1 VVTKAAL
8 PGGIQL
14 PSGAQTSSLA
24 PQIAALQQGTGQGQ
38 AGAITMAEPL
48 PRSMSDFI
56 AAFGPG
62 VPLVPAPLNGVRPDT
77 GQQDP
82 RRYAYPVSWNLSRDM
97 QRHTPW
103 SLLIQ
108 AADKVDVIRRCIEVR
123 KNEQVQQDWDFTL
136 SKRALEAAGANTPAE
151 KSALREKYS
160 DKIRQLVD
168 WWQTPDRTNGLEFE
182 TWLSMALEEH
192 FVLDALSIY
201 PRLTYGGDLAS
212 LEVLDGS
219 TIKPLLD
226 ARGNRPAAP
235 APAFQQWLYGFPRGE
250 YTDLGPSDSW
260 EGDAGSLIYAVK
272 TARTRSPYGLSVVEQ
287 ALVSAD
293 LWMHRQQWMRS
304 EYTEGTL
311 PTSWLTVD
319 QAASGMT
326 PEQIR
331 SWETSLNDFYGGG
344 VSERHR
350 MRLLP
355 GGVKPV
361 DTQDVSERYKPDYD
375 EFLVKLVISHFD
387 VDPMEIG
394 FAPKGGL
401 GGSGFSDGQ
410 QDTKYRQAIKPTNS
424 FLSNIINQISRRY
437 LDMPPELTHQFLG
450 MEQDDE
456 AAADTVAESRTSSGR
471 MTFNEDRDRMGMP
484 RYEGEWADKP
494 FIVTGTG
501 PVWLDDAYEEA
512 QKPPEPVPAGL
523 APHAGVPPGQVPA
536 PANQRAKGQK
546 PDEGPGNI
554 PAKDEDDEEDEDP
567 EADAVAEKAVGE
579 LVAFG
584 RFLAKRGKATRP
596 FAFEHLDKAAGAL
609 LNETAAS
616 DPEWAAELAG
626 DIVKVGPKGYK
637 HGWIY
642 VGGPGL
648 PKHRP
653 GAKKPDTGGSSGVHA
668 LEAGET
674 TRRGP
679 RLPPKPQT
687 PTAEDMKH
695 VRAAKLTNGGQET
708 YASWRRAGKSH
719 DVALAEAKDA
729 DKEIR
734 AAQVKLREDTPAARA
749 KRPSTFQDD
758 KGRKVTI
765 TAEEKKAVKAA
776 KLHPTQQMTYTQQR
790 FEGKSHDEA
799 LAYAA
804 KTTPAKK
811 KPKSEAGWREQE
823 DLRTEKL
830 TPIEQGTYAAN
841 RAQGMQH
848 DEALASAVGRTSSP
862 SRTPVTGGTLD
873 QRDEVRQAM
882 NDVTKDF
889 PDDVVS
895 PVPVRVASTK
905 GGTGNAKN
913 AIGLYSSSST
923 GKEILVDQAHHFG
936 DPQGAHRSIARAS
949 QIGWYTPSGIDDP
962 LKHTLT
968 HEFGHHLDFSLHRE
982 DREKL
987 FSEIGPEIGFAPRK
1001 PGEELENWVARNK
1014 DKIVLNVGTYAATND
1029 RELMA
1034 ELWTEYAGKGKAARP
1049 AARILGE
1056 YVMGKLAK

>member
-1 VVTKAAL
+1 MARPRGIRRPLAGHRPVTKAAL

-38 AGAITMAEPL
+38 AGAVTMAEPL
-48 PRSMSDFI
+48 PRQFSDFI

-62 VPLVPAPLNGVRPDT
+62 VPLVPAPLNGVRTDT
-77 GQQDP
+77 GQPDP

-108 AADKVDVIRRCIEVR
+108 AADKVDIIRRCIEAR
-123 KNEQVQQDWDFTL
+123 KDEQTQQDWDFTL

-168 WWQTPDRTNGLEFE
+168 WWQTPDKTNGLEFE

-201 PRLTYGGDLAS
+201 PRLNYGGELAS

-226 ARGNRPAAP
+226 ARGNRPPAP

-260 EGDAGSLIYAVK
+260 EGDAGSLIYAVR

-311 PTSWLTVD
+311 PTSWLSVD
-319 QAASGMT
+319 QSAGNMT
-326 PEQIR
+326 PDQIR
-331 SWETSLNDFYGGG
+331 AWETSLNDFYGGG
-344 VSERHR
+344 ISQRHR

-355 GGVKPV
+355 QGVSPI
-361 DTQDVSERYKPDYD
+361 DTMDVSERYKPDYD
-375 EFLVKLVISHFD
+375 EFLVKLVISHFN

-401 GGSGFSDGQ
+401 GGKGFSDGQ
-410 QDTKYRQAIKPTNS
+410 QDTKYRQAIKPLNT

-437 LDMPPELTHQFLG
+437 LGMPPELTHQFLG
-450 MEQDDE
+450 MEQEDE
-456 AAADTVAESRTSSGR
+456 KSADEVAEARTSSGR
-471 MTFNEDRDRMGMP
+471 STFNEDRDRQGMP

-494 FIVTGTG
+494 FIVTGSG
-501 PVWLDDAYEEA
+501 PVWLDDAYEKSLE
-512 QKPPEPVPAGL
+512 PPEPVPPAL
-523 APHAGVPPGQVPA
+523 APHVPGQPVARETGTPPA
-536 PANQRAKGQK
+536 
-546 PDEGPGNI
+546 EGGDDQDD
-554 PAKDEDDEEDEDP
+554 DED

-584 RFLAKRGKATRP
+584 RFLAKRGKLTRP
-596 FAFEHLDKAAGAL
+596 FGFSHLDKAAGTL

-616 DPEWAAELAG
+616 DPDWAAELAG
-626 DIVKVGPKGYK
+626 EIVKVGPKGYK

-642 VGGPGL
+642 VGGTGL

-653 GAKKPDTGGSSGVHA
+653 GTKHGDEGGTHEVR
-668 LEAGET
+668 AGD
-674 TRRGP
+674 P
-679 RLPPKPQT
+679 FVKPKPQT
-687 PTAEDMKH
+687 PTEQD
-695 VRAAKLTNGGQET
+695 
-708 YASWRRAGKSH
+708 
-719 DVALAEAKDA
+719 LAEVKRARLLGGARSSYDQWRKVGVSHEGALIEAK
-729 DKEIR
+729 KENDQIR
-734 AAQVKLREDTPAARA
+734 AAQQKVKESVAR
-749 KRPSTFQDD
+749 SDINLQDD

-765 TAEEKKAVKAA
+765 TAAEKAEVKAA
-776 KLHPTQQMTYTQQR
+776 KLHPTQQMLYTANR
-790 FEGKSHDEA
+790 FNGVSHERSLELAQAAEPDRSRRKNPLRTQEIIDLENERLGA
-799 LAYAA
+799 LERSAYA
-804 KTTPAKK
+804 T
-811 KPKSEAGWREQE
+811 
-823 DLRTEKL
+823 
-830 TPIEQGTYAAN
+830 N
-841 RAQGMQH
+841 RAQGMTH
-848 DEALASAVGRTSSP
+848 DVALSHALGKKPVDSPFEVTGGSLEQRNAVRATMDEVTRGFPKKFTDVPVAIKNPSSP
-862 SRTPVTGGTLD
+862 SALAD
-873 QRDEVRQAM
+873 
-882 NDVTKDF
+882 
-889 PDDVVS
+889 
-895 PVPVRVASTK
+895 
-905 GGTGNAKN
+905 
-913 AIGLYSSSST
+913 YSSGILAGQRIRVRPS
-923 GKEILVDQAHHFG
+923 LVDEHGTEKNKRDAVQME
-936 DPQGAHRSIARAS
+936 AS
-949 QIGWYTPSGIDDP
+949 GWFTPSGFGDQH
-962 LKHTLT
+962 KRTLT
-968 HEFGHHLDFSLHRE
+968 HEFGHHLDTFIAPK
-982 DREKL
+982 DRDRL
-987 FSEIGPEIGFAPRK
+987 LGEIGTSLGLDSRESDESAADWI
-1001 PGEELENWVARNK
+1001 ERNK
-1014 DKIVLNVGTYAATND
+1014 AKIINSVGTYAATND
-1029 RELMA
+1029 HELMA

-1056 YVMGKLAK
+1056 YVARELTK